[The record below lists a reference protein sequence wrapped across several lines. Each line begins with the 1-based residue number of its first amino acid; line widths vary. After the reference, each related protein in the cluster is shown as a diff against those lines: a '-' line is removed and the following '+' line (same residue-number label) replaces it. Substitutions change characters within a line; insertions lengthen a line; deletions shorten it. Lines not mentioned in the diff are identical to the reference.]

1 MTSNHHQ
8 MAFDRIRRAQ
18 TQKPRLRNER
28 RGHPG
33 IKDGATPWAGRERG
47 GGEARR
53 SLKSQGWRAM
63 KAFLMRPIPPGSTR
77 SVSTGSSTAPYT
89 HRRRSTGWNY
99 GEKRIGL
106 SDDSN
111 DYVTCTHAPVS
122 LYTCY
127 IRNPFAVMSI
137 ELNRKYAR
145 NVVEWGYREKLRID
159 LEMNKFACGVRF
171 LRFFKTDAILFYLR
185 SKFHSYPHRS
195 RFE

>member
-1 MTSNHHQ
+1 MGWEGEG
-8 MAFDRIRRAQ
+8 R
-18 TQKPRLRNER
+18 R
-28 RGHPG
+28 RG
-33 IKDGATPWAGRERG
+33 
-47 GGEARR
+47 EA
-53 SLKSQGWRAM
+53 KPEEPGWRAM

-145 NVVEWGYREKLRID
+145 NVVEWGYREKLCID
-159 LEMNKFACGVRF
+159 LGMNKFACGVRF